1 MTNPETGVQPRRRRR
16 TSVGAAVGGVAGL
29 SLAAFIALVL
39 HSVQAS
45 NARLADG
52 QEAQATVIARLSAGL
67 DTTRQQL
74 QQHGVNPSAP
84 PAQTIV
90 GGVPGVPGTP
100 GAQGVPGSPGVKG
113 DKGDPGAAASPIPGP
128 SGSPGRPGADSTV
141 PGPQGPQGEPGAD
154 STVPGPKGDPGV
166 PGRDGKDGKDG
177 TNGRDGADGKPPAG
191 WSWTDPAGVSYSCT
205 MDDPAGPHYA
215 CAPDPVVT
223 PTSPA
228 SPARSGLLGIGL
240 LTGTATY
247 RRL

>member
-1 MTNPETGVQPRRRRR
+1 MTNPHTGVQPRRRRR

-29 SLAAFIALVL
+29 SLAAFVALVL

-74 QQHGVNPSAP
+74 QQHGVTPSAP
-84 PAQTIV
+84 PAQSIV

-100 GAQGVPGSPGVKG
+100 GAQGEPGSPGVKG
-113 DKGDPGAAASPIPGP
+113 DKGDPGVAASPIPGP
-128 SGSPGRPGADSTV
+128 SGPPGQPGADSTV
-141 PGPQGPQGEPGAD
+141 PGPQGAPGAD
-154 STVPGPKGDPGV
+154 STVPGPKGDQGNPGV
-166 PGRDGKDGKDG
+166 AGQDGKDGRDG
-177 TNGRDGADGKPPAG
+177 TDGKSPSG

-228 SPARSGLLGIGL
+228 SPARSGLLGVGL
-240 LTGTATY
+240 LAGTATY

>member
-1 MTNPETGVQPRRRRR
+1 MTNPDTGVQPRRRRR

-84 PAQTIV
+84 PARSIV
-90 GGVPGVPGTP
+90 GGVPGVPGSP
-100 GAQGVPGSPGVKG
+100 GAQGIPGSPGAKG
-113 DKGDPGAAASPIPGP
+113 EKGDPGAAASPIPGP

-141 PGPQGPQGEPGAD
+141 PGPQGAPGAD
-154 STVPGPKGDPGV
+154 STVPGPKGDQGAQGV
-166 PGRDGKDGKDG
+166 AGKDGRDGTDGKS
-177 TNGRDGADGKPPAG
+177 PAG

-228 SPARSGLLGIGL
+228 SPARSGLLGVGL
-240 LTGTATY
+240 LAGTATY

>member
-1 MTNPETGVQPRRRRR
+1 MTNPDTGVQPRRRRR

-74 QQHGVNPSAP
+74 QQHGVTPSAP
-84 PAQTIV
+84 PAQSIV

-100 GAQGVPGSPGVKG
+100 GAQGEPGSPGVKG
-113 DKGDPGAAASPIPGP
+113 DKGDPGVAASPIPGP
-128 SGSPGRPGADSTV
+128 TGPPGQPGADSTV
-141 PGPQGPQGEPGAD
+141 PGPQGAPGAD
-154 STVPGPKGDPGV
+154 STVPGPKGDQGNPGV
-166 PGRDGKDGKDG
+166 AGQDGKDGRDG
-177 TNGRDGADGKPPAG
+177 TDGKPPSG

-228 SPARSGLLGIGL
+228 SPARSGLLGVGL
-240 LTGTATY
+240 LAGTATY

>member
-1 MTNPETGVQPRRRRR
+1 MTNPHTGVQPRRRRR

-29 SLAAFIALVL
+29 SLAAFVALVL

-74 QQHGVNPSAP
+74 QQHGVTPSAP
-84 PAQTIV
+84 PAQSIV

-100 GAQGVPGSPGVKG
+100 GAQGEPGSPGVKG
-113 DKGDPGAAASPIPGP
+113 DKGDPGVAASPIPGP
-128 SGSPGRPGADSTV
+128 SGPPGQPGADSTV
-141 PGPQGPQGEPGAD
+141 PGPQGAPGAD
-154 STVPGPKGDPGV
+154 STVPGPKGDQGAQGV
-166 PGRDGKDGKDG
+166 AGKDGRDG
-177 TNGRDGADGKPPAG
+177 TDGKPPSG

-240 LTGTATY
+240 LAGTATY